1 MDKKVWIWKL
11 SLSFSFLCSWVK
23 VVGGLAQE
31 WMLKT
36 LVNFGFERQDAEV
49 YVYLAL
55 NGPKKAKD
63 IAAALKTYERQVYR
77 SLRKL
82 QNKEIANATP
92 DLSTNFSVIS
102 LDKLLDLLAKASLE
116 EARRIEQEKDGIL
129 RLWKSSVKRNSS
141 N

>member
-1 MDKKVWIWKL
+1 MI
-11 SLSFSFLCSWVK
+11 
-23 VVGGLAQE
+23 
-31 WMLKT
+31 KT
-36 LVNFGFERQDAEV
+36 LVDLGFKQQDAQV

-63 IAAALKTYERQVYR
+63 IVTALKTYKRQVYR

-82 QNKEIANATP
+82 QNKEIVNATP
-92 DLSTNFSVIS
+92 ELPASFSVIS
-102 LDKLLDLLAKASLE
+102 LDKLLELLAKASLE
-116 EARRIEQEKDGIL
+116 EARRIEREKDGIL

>member
-1 MDKKVWIWKL
+1 MEAQPL
-11 SLSFSFLCSWVK
+11 FSFWSRWVK
-23 VVGGLAQE
+23 VIAGLTQE

-36 LVNFGFERQDAEV
+36 LVKIGFEQQDAQV

-63 IAAALKTYERQVYR
+63 IATALKTYKRQVYR
-77 SLRKL
+77 SLEKL
-82 QNKEIANATP
+82 QNKEIVNATP
-92 DLSTNFSVIS
+92 EPPASFSVIS
-102 LDKLLDLLAKASLE
+102 FDKLLDLLAKASLE

-129 RLWKSSVKRNSS
+129 RLWKASAKRKPS

>member
-1 MDKKVWIWKL
+1 MI
-11 SLSFSFLCSWVK
+11 
-23 VVGGLAQE
+23 GGLAQE

-63 IAAALKTYERQVYR
+63 IATALKTYERQIYR
-77 SLRKL
+77 SIKNL
-82 QNKEIANATP
+82 QDKEIVNATP
-92 DLSTNFSVIS
+92 DLPAIFSVIS

-129 RLWKSSVKRNSS
+129 RLWKSCVKRNS
-141 N
+141 

>member
-1 MDKKVWIWKL
+1 
-11 SLSFSFLCSWVK
+11 

-49 YVYLAL
+49 YVYLTL

-63 IAAALKTYERQVYR
+63 IATALKTYEREVCR
-77 SLRKL
+77 RLKKL
-82 QNKEIANATP
+82 QNKEIVNATP
-92 DLSTNFSVIS
+92 ELPAIFSVIS
-102 LDKLLDLLAKASLE
+102 LEKLLDLLAKASLE

-129 RLWKSSVKRNSS
+129 RLWKSTVKRNSS